1 MTQPAFTIEFSN
13 ALAFILR
20 PDIEGGNVKD
30 PTDRGG
36 ETNLGISDRRDG
48 VADGKTDVN
57 GDGKPDTL
65 IRDLTPGQAG
75 QIYLRD
81 YWQPARCDQWS
92 AGVSLFVFDAAV
104 QHGVKKAIQLL
115 QAAVGVKADGIV
127 GPKTLN
133 AVKWANP
140 EWLLSRCLVR
150 RSRYYADIIKSS
162 PSQGKYLNGW
172 FNRLEK
178 LTDACLEIIDS
189 SSARNM
195 R

>member
-1 MTQPAFTIEFSN
+1 MTQPAFSIAFSHS
-13 ALAFILR
+13 LAFILR
-20 PDIEGGNVKD
+20 PDIEGGHVKD

-36 ETNLGISDRRDG
+36 ETNYGISDRRDG

-81 YWQPARCDQWS
+81 YWLPAKCDQFPD
-92 AGVSLFVFDAAV
+92 GISLFVFDSAV
-104 QHGVKKAIQLL
+104 QHGVGKAIQLL
-115 QAAVGVKADGIV
+115 QTAVGVNADGVV

-133 AVKWANP
+133 AVRRAHP
-140 EWLLSRCLVR
+140 EWLLSRCLLR
-150 RSRYYADIIKSS
+150 RSRHYAGIIKSS
-162 PSQGKYLNGW
+162 SSQGKYLNGW

-178 LTDACLEIIDS
+178 LTDACLEVIEAS
-189 SSARNM
+189 SSGAQC
-195 R
+195 

>member
-1 MTQPAFTIEFSN
+1 MTQPAFSLAFSN

-20 PDIEGGNVKD
+20 PDIEGGHVND
-30 PTDRGG
+30 PTDKGG
-36 ETNLGISDRRDG
+36 ETNHGISDRRDG

-81 YWQPARCDQWS
+81 YWQPAHCDQWPD
-92 AGVSLFVFDAAV
+92 GVSLFVFDSAV
-104 QHGVKKAIQLL
+104 QHGVKKAVQLL
-115 QAAVGVKADGIV
+115 QAAVGVDADGIV

-140 EWLLSRCLVR
+140 EWLLARCLVR
-150 RSRYYADIIKSS
+150 RSRYYADIIKSN

-178 LTDACLEIIDS
+178 LNDACLEATGTPATG
-189 SSARNM
+189 ARY
-195 R
+195 

>member
-1 MTQPAFTIEFSN
+1 MTQPDFSIAFSN

-20 PDIEGGNVKD
+20 PDIEGGYVND
-30 PTDRGG
+30 PTDKGG
-36 ETNLGISDRRDG
+36 ETNHGISDRRDG

-81 YWQPARCDQWS
+81 YWQPARCDQWPD
-92 AGVSLFVFDAAV
+92 GVSLFVFDSAV

-115 QAAVGVKADGIV
+115 QAAVGVSADGIV
-127 GPKTLN
+127 GPKTIN
-133 AVKWANP
+133 AVRWADP

-150 RSRYYADIIKSS
+150 RSRYYADIIKSNS
-162 PSQGKYLNGW
+162 SQGKYLNGW

-178 LTDACLEIIDS
+178 LTDACLEIIGS
-189 SSARNM
+189 SSTGAQR
-195 R
+195 